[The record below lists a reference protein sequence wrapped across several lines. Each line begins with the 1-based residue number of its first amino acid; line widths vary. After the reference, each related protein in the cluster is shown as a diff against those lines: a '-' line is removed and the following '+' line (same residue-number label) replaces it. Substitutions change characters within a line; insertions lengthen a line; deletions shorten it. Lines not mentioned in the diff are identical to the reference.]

1 MFKSLYL
8 RRASTK
14 FMVIPTSSPRP
25 ATAAPLASPPL
36 PPPLRSAPPPPWFRC
51 ARRRYGCGDDLSSL
65 SLMLKT
71 GRSATAEEEVDD
83 SAMSARRRFPSL

>member
-14 FMVIPTSSPRP
+14 FMVMPTSSPR
-25 ATAAPLASPPL
+25 AAAAPLASPPL
-36 PPPLRSAPPPPWFRC
+36 PPPLRSAPPSPWFRC

-71 GRSATAEEEVDD
+71 GRLAAAAEEDVED